1 MIFGFIRN
9 KIKNIV
15 MSFTSSNLVV
25 GKNNNSKR
33 TSKDV
38 EDLLI
43 NEEEL
48 KLILSIIKDSTFK
61 GSQIEVIYDLTLKL
75 QKALLSLKKD
85 Q

>member
-1 MIFGFIRN
+1 
-9 KIKNIV
+9 
-15 MSFTSSNLVV
+15 MSFTSSNLIVN
-25 GKNNNSKR
+25 KDNNSKK
-33 TSKDV
+33 TIKEI

-48 KLILSIIKDSTFK
+48 KLILSIIKDCTFK

-85 Q
+85 K

>member
-1 MIFGFIRN
+1 
-9 KIKNIV
+9 
-15 MSFTSSNLVV
+15 MSFTSSNLIVN
-25 GKNNNSKR
+25 KDNNSKK
-33 TSKDV
+33 TIQEV

-48 KLILSIIKDSTFK
+48 KLILSIIKDCTFK
-61 GSQIEVIYDLTLKL
+61 GSQIEIIYDLTLKL

>member
-25 GKNNNSKR
+25 GKNNNSKK

>member
-1 MIFGFIRN
+1 
-9 KIKNIV
+9 

-48 KLILSIIKDSTFK
+48 KLILSIIKDCTFK
-61 GSQIEVIYDLTLKL
+61 GSQIEVIYDLILKL

>member
-15 MSFTSSNLVV
+15 MSFTSNNLVV

-48 KLILSIIKDSTFK
+48 KLILSIIKDCTFK
-61 GSQIEVIYDLTLKL
+61 GSQIEVIYDLTLTL

-85 Q
+85 K

>member
-1 MIFGFIRN
+1 
-9 KIKNIV
+9 
-15 MSFTSSNLVV
+15 MSFTSNNLID

-48 KLILSIIKDSTFK
+48 KLILSIIKDCTFK
-61 GSQIEVIYDLTLKL
+61 GNQIEVIYDLTLKL

>member
-1 MIFGFIRN
+1 
-9 KIKNIV
+9 
-15 MSFTSSNLVV
+15 MSFTSSNLIVN
-25 GKNNNSKR
+25 KDNNSKK
-33 TSKDV
+33 TSKEV

-48 KLILSIIKDSTFK
+48 RLILSIIKDCTFK

-85 Q
+85 K

>member
-9 KIKNIV
+9 KVKNIV
-15 MSFTSSNLVV
+15 MSFTSNNLVV
-25 GKNNNSKR
+25 GKNNNSKK

-43 NEEEL
+43 NENEL
-48 KLILSIIKDSTFK
+48 KLILSIIKDCTFK

>member
-48 KLILSIIKDSTFK
+48 KLILSIIKDCTFK
-61 GSQIEVIYDLTLKL
+61 GNQIEVIYDLTLKL

>member
-15 MSFTSSNLVV
+15 MSFTSNNLVV

-48 KLILSIIKDSTFK
+48 KLILNSCLMTWKFD
-61 GSQIEVIYDLTLKL
+61 
-75 QKALLSLKKD
+75 
-85 Q
+85 

>member
-1 MIFGFIRN
+1 
-9 KIKNIV
+9 
-15 MSFTSSNLVV
+15 MSFTSNNLVV

-43 NEEEL
+43 NEDEL
-48 KLILSIIKDSTFK
+48 KLILSIIKDCTFK
-61 GSQIEVIYDLTLKL
+61 GNQIEVIYDLTLKL

>member
-1 MIFGFIRN
+1 
-9 KIKNIV
+9 
-15 MSFTSSNLVV
+15 MSFTSNNLVV

-48 KLILSIIKDSTFK
+48 KLILSIIKDCTFK
-61 GSQIEVIYDLTLKL
+61 GNQIEVIYDLTLKL

>member
-1 MIFGFIRN
+1 
-9 KIKNIV
+9 
-15 MSFTSSNLVV
+15 MSFTSSNLIV

-48 KLILSIIKDSTFK
+48 KLILSIIKDCTFK
-61 GSQIEVIYDLTLKL
+61 GNQIEVIYDLTLKL

>member
-1 MIFGFIRN
+1 VIFGFIHK

-15 MSFTSSNLVV
+15 MSFTSNNLIV

-48 KLILSIIKDSTFK
+48 KLILSIIKDCTFK
-61 GSQIEVIYDLTLKL
+61 GNQIEVIYDLTLKL

>member
-1 MIFGFIRN
+1 
-9 KIKNIV
+9 
-15 MSFTSSNLVV
+15 MSFTSNNLIV

-48 KLILSIIKDSTFK
+48 KLILNIIKDCTFK
-61 GSQIEVIYDLTLKL
+61 GNQIEVIYDLTLKL

>member
-1 MIFGFIRN
+1 MIFGFIHN

-48 KLILSIIKDSTFK
+48 KLILSIIKDCTFK
-61 GSQIEVIYDLTLKL
+61 GSQIEVIYDLTLKF

>member
-1 MIFGFIRN
+1 LDLFI
-9 KIKNIV
+9 KKLKNIV
-15 MSFTSSNLVV
+15 MSFTSNNLIV

-48 KLILSIIKDSTFK
+48 KLILSIIKDCTFK
-61 GSQIEVIYDLTLKL
+61 GNQIEVIYDLTLKL

>member
-1 MIFGFIRN
+1 LDLFIK

-15 MSFTSSNLVV
+15 MSFTSSNLIV

-48 KLILSIIKDSTFK
+48 KLILSIIKDCTFK
-61 GSQIEVIYDLTLKL
+61 GNQIEVIYDLTLKL

>member
-1 MIFGFIRN
+1 
-9 KIKNIV
+9 
-15 MSFTSSNLVV
+15 MSFTSNNLVV

-48 KLILSIIKDSTFK
+48 KLILSIIRDCTFK
-61 GSQIEVIYDLTLKL
+61 GNQIEVIYDLTLKL
-75 QKALLSLKKD
+75 QKALLSLEKD
-85 Q
+85 

>member
-15 MSFTSSNLVV
+15 MSFTSNNLVV

-48 KLILSIIKDSTFK
+48 KLILNIIKDCTFK

>member
-48 KLILSIIKDSTFK
+48 KLILSIIKDCTFK

-75 QKALLSLKKD
+75 LKALLSLKKD

>member
-1 MIFGFIRN
+1 
-9 KIKNIV
+9 
-15 MSFTSSNLVV
+15 MSFTSNNLVV

-43 NEEEL
+43 NEDEL
-48 KLILSIIKDSTFK
+48 KLILSIIKDCTFK
-61 GSQIEVIYDLTLKL
+61 GSQIEVIYDLLLKL

-85 Q
+85 

>member
-15 MSFTSSNLVV
+15 MSFTSNNLVV

-48 KLILSIIKDSTFK
+48 KLILSIIKDCTFK
-61 GSQIEVIYDLTLKL
+61 GNQIEVIYDLTLKL

>member
-1 MIFGFIRN
+1 MIFGFIHK

-15 MSFTSSNLVV
+15 MSFTSSNLIV

-48 KLILSIIKDSTFK
+48 KLILSIIKDCTFK
-61 GSQIEVIYDLTLKL
+61 GNQIEVIYDLTLKL

>member
-1 MIFGFIRN
+1 
-9 KIKNIV
+9 
-15 MSFTSSNLVV
+15 MSFTSSNLIVN
-25 GKNNNSKR
+25 KDNNSKK
-33 TSKDV
+33 TIKEV

-48 KLILSIIKDSTFK
+48 KLILSIIKDCTFK
-61 GSQIEVIYDLTLKL
+61 GSQIEIIYDLTLKL

>member
-1 MIFGFIRN
+1 
-9 KIKNIV
+9 
-15 MSFTSSNLVV
+15 MSFTSNNLVV

-48 KLILSIIKDSTFK
+48 KLILSIIRDCTFK
-61 GSQIEVIYDLTLKL
+61 GNQIEVIYDLTLKL

-85 Q
+85 

>member
-1 MIFGFIRN
+1 
-9 KIKNIV
+9 
-15 MSFTSSNLVV
+15 MSFTSNNLIV

-48 KLILSIIKDSTFK
+48 KLILSIIKDCTFK
-61 GSQIEVIYDLTLKL
+61 GNQIEVIYDLTLKL